1 MLLHFDPFHLLQP
14 ELKSQLFLSVLL
26 CSALLLHR
34 GHMGEVK
41 ENVINIPRQ
50 AFQICLGLFSVSG
63 STAVDTDRTPN
74 PEQKHTFLL
83 KDL

>member
-1 MLLHFDPFHLLQP
+1 M
-14 ELKSQLFLSVLL
+14 E
-26 CSALLLHR
+26 
-34 GHMGEVK
+34 EVK